1 MKNCKQ
7 IATEW
12 GLSERTVNDLCK
24 KNKID
29 GAIKVG
35 KMWKIPDDAKKPI
48 DGRITSGKYVRH
60 SAGVTRKPLPIGISD
75 YVRAQ
80 ADYYYV
86 DKTMLIKEFLDQK
99 PLVSLFT
106 RPRRFGKTLNMDM
119 LRVFF
124 EISEENTSKYFE
136 DKAIWQCGEEYRNQQ
151 GQYPVVFLTF
161 KDVKFDSWKATLDK
175 IRDLLQEEFGRHQEL
190 ATSERIAEYE
200 KTYFAKIING
210 DASEVDLT
218 ASLAK
223 LSQMLTKHYGKAPI
237 IIIDEY
243 DTPIQEGYSKDFYDE
258 IIGFMRNF
266 FSGAFKDNKNLTY
279 GFLTG
284 ILRIAQES
292 IFSGLNNLTVNSVM
306 DEEYDQFFGFT
317 VSEVRE
323 MLKYYGVLD
332 KEEEL
337 KDWYDGY
344 LFGST
349 EIYNPWSVINYI
361 SRGCIPQAYWVN
373 TGKNEILEDVLKVA
387 TEDIT
392 ERLYSLLQGERVIA
406 RIDQNVVYR
415 SLSEDP
421 ANIYS
426 LLLVAGYLKTPK
438 KELQADGSYLCEVS
452 IPNREIAAVYKSE
465 VLSHLLQIGA
475 ITRTTANKIA
485 ESLYANDYKNLQ
497 KAIAEYMDKSVSFY
511 DAGAEGF
518 YHGLVLGLIALMD
531 NQYKIKSNRESGDG
545 RYDIGLFP
553 REDRYPGKNN
563 NTLLDMWS
571 YVRHYDENMF
581 ERLQANGYIS
591 TLDESIFE
599 KTEDEIILCLGYD
612 GLYGVNNINRY
623 MQKVNP
629 SNPVEW
635 GNWVYK
641 VGDKVLFNDNK
652 RFGSVLYNNLKGTI
666 VTIDRKDEE
675 IVFQIQIDKKIS
687 DRDIFYTDLKLHD
700 CACEGKSIVEFSVK
714 KRIEKDSDTDYSEQV
729 VPFQIAYAVSIH
741 KAQGLEYKS
750 VKVVI
755 TEDVDEQI
763 SHNIF
768 YTAITRTTDKLKIY
782 LSKETQKKLAT
793 KFVESNVGLKQAQI
807 FAQHAGLK
815 LKNKLSS

>member
-1 MKNCKQ
+1 MKSSEQ
-7 IATEW
+7 FAIEW
-12 GLSERTVNDLCK
+12 NRSKRAINDLC
-24 KNKID
+24 NKGKIP
-29 GAIKVG
+29 GAIKEG
-35 KMWKIPDDAKKPI
+35 RKWLIPDDAVRPVDK
-48 DGRITSGKYVRH
+48 RVSSGKY
-60 SAGVTRKPLPIGISD
+60 AKKAANNKPLPIGISD
-75 YVRAQ
+75 YVRTQ

-86 DKTMLIKEFLDQK
+86 DKTLLIKEFLDQK

-124 EISEENTSKYFE
+124 EISEEDTSKYFE
-136 DKAIWQCGEEYRNQQ
+136 NKAIWRCGEEYRRQQ

-175 IRDLLQEEFGRHQEL
+175 IKDLLQEEFGRHQEIADSDRL
-190 ATSERIAEYE
+190 AEYE

-210 DASEVDLT
+210 EASEVDLT
-218 ASLAK
+218 VSLAK

-292 IFSGLNNLTVNSVM
+292 IFSDLNNLTVNSVM
-306 DEEYDQFFGFT
+306 DEKYDQFFGFT
-317 VSEVRE
+317 ASEVRD
-323 MLKYYGVLD
+323 MLEYYGALD
-332 KEEEL
+332 KEAEL

-361 SRGCIPQAYWVN
+361 SKGCIPQAYWVN

-387 TEDIT
+387 TDDIT

-406 RIDQNVVYR
+406 QIDQNVVYR

-465 VLSHLLQIGA
+465 ILSHLLQIGA

-485 ESLYANDYKNLQ
+485 ESLYANDYKKLQ
-497 KAIAEYMDKSVSFY
+497 KAIAEYMDKSISFY

-545 RYDIGLFP
+545 RYDISLFP
-553 REDRYPGKNN
+553 REGRYPGIIMELKWKKD
-563 NTLLDMWS
+563 LS
-571 YVRHYDENMF
+571 ADE
-581 ERLQANGYIS
+581 LSGLA
-591 TLDESIFE
+591 DEA
-599 KTEDEIILCLGYD
+599 L
-612 GLYGVNNINRY
+612 
-623 MQKVNP
+623 
-629 SNPVEW
+629 
-635 GNWVYK
+635 
-641 VGDKVLFNDNK
+641 
-652 RFGSVLYNNLKGTI
+652 
-666 VTIDRKDEE
+666 
-675 IVFQIQIDKKIS
+675 IQIDEKRYDAEMKEDGIQDILKFGIAFSGKK
-687 DRDIFYTDLKLHD
+687 
-700 CACEGKSIVEFSVK
+700 VSVK
-714 KRIEKDSDTDYSEQV
+714 
-729 VPFQIAYAVSIH
+729 
-741 KAQGLEYKS
+741 
-750 VKVVI
+750 
-755 TEDVDEQI
+755 
-763 SHNIF
+763 
-768 YTAITRTTDKLKIY
+768 
-782 LSKETQKKLAT
+782 T
-793 KFVESNVGLKQAQI
+793 K
-807 FAQHAGLK
+807 
-815 LKNKLSS
+815 